1 MKAILFLL
9 VMIGVPVQAA
19 DKVQRLG
26 AEQWAVPRSAETV
39 IGMPALARTMQQLR
53 ATPGGRLLLRYPGGD
68 AGTLWMNELRS
79 WLISLGVPG
88 HRIETVPGSPDTG
101 IIELEVLPP
110 LGAGF
115 PLPSATTVKRSA

>member
-1 MKAILFLL
+1 
-9 VMIGVPVQAA
+9 
-19 DKVQRLG
+19 
-26 AEQWAVPRSAETV
+26 
-39 IGMPALARTMQQLR
+39 MQNLR

-79 WLISLGVPG
+79 WLVSLGVPS

-110 LGAGF
+110 LG
-115 PLPSATTVKRSA
+115 PPSANAAGRGA